1 MLKNSFIYTSQF
13 SVFIHTQ
20 INKRLKLKYCYA
32 KNATSFPGPFP
43 GLGAGRSQGKGPWKE
58 VANNDNSIQTAVI
71 QTTLIKMHANFRF

>member
-43 GLGAGRSQGKGPWKE
+43 GLGAGEAREKALGRRLPTMT
-58 VANNDNSIQTAVI
+58 IQF
-71 QTTLIKMHANFRF
+71 MPR